1 MARTRGRGQ
10 TEWCLSRLAKTVA
23 GIGSCGFV
31 DQFDNLAR
39 DIHEITR
46 KPKTQDQKPNTRTDQ
61 MTTEWETII
70 GLEIHA
76 QLSNESKIFCGCST
90 RFGDQPN
97 ANTCPVCLG
106 LPGALPVLNK
116 RAVELGARA
125 ALALGLHINNQSI
138 FARKNYFYPDL
149 PKGYQISQYDQ
160 PFSANGELEIMTA
173 ERDQAGH
180 PVEWRV
186 KKIRITRLHLE
197 EDAGKNVHEGLP
209 DVDRFSYIDLN
220 RAGTPLAEIVT
231 EPEFRSSWEAYDY
244 VNHVRRALQWVGAS
258 EADMEKGNLRC
269 EANVSVRR
277 KGDQAFGTKV
287 ELKNL
292 NSVRFMQ
299 RAIEYEVTRQVGV
312 LESGGRLVQETRL
325 WDERAMETRVM
336 RSKEEAHDYRYFP
349 EPDLPP
355 LLVSDDFIEQVR
367 SSMPEL
373 PEARRRRFM
382 EQYGLSFA
390 DASQLTSERSLAD
403 YYEHAADASG
413 NPKAAANW
421 VRSELLRELESAG
434 IAAHASPVTPDN
446 LGRLVRLIDEGT
458 ISGKQGKEVLIEMFR
473 TGDSPATIIEQRGLV
488 QVSDTREIDR
498 LIDEVITANPAQLGQ
513 YRAGKEALFGF
524 FVGQVLKASKGKA
537 NPKIVNDRLREKLRG

>member
-1 MARTRGRGQ
+1 
-10 TEWCLSRLAKTVA
+10 
-23 GIGSCGFV
+23 
-31 DQFDNLAR
+31 
-39 DIHEITR
+39 
-46 KPKTQDQKPNTRTDQ
+46 
-61 MTTEWETII
+61 MTNNWETVI

-76 QLSNESKIFCGCST
+76 QLSTESKIFCGCST

-97 ANTCPVCLG
+97 ENTCPVCLG
-106 LPGALPVLNK
+106 LPGALPVLNQNV
-116 RAVELGARA
+116 VELGARA
-125 ALALGLHINNQSI
+125 ALALGLQINNRSI

-173 ERDQAGH
+173 ERDEAGH
-180 PVEWRV
+180 PVEWRP
-186 KKIRITRLHLE
+186 KRIRITRLHLE

-209 DVDRFSYIDLN
+209 DVDRYSYIDLN

-277 KGDQAFGTKV
+277 IGEQAFGTKV

-299 RAIEYEVTRQVGV
+299 RAIEYEIERQTGV

-325 WDERAMETRVM
+325 WDERAMQTRTM

-349 EPDLPP
+349 EPDLQP
-355 LLVSDDFIEQVR
+355 LVVSDEFIEKVR
-367 SSMPEL
+367 TSMPEL
-373 PEARRRRFM
+373 PEARRKRFM
-382 EQYGLSFA
+382 EQYHLSF
-390 DASQLTSERSLAD
+390 DDSSQLTSERSLAD
-403 YYEHAADASG
+403 YYERAAKAAQ

-421 VRSELLRELESAG
+421 IRSELLRELESAG
-434 IAAHASPVTPDN
+434 LNANASPVAPEE
-446 LGRLVRLIDEGT
+446 LAALVRLIDEEK
-458 ISGKQGKEVLIEMFR
+458 ISGKQGKEVLVEMFK
-473 TGDSPATIIEQRGLV
+473 TGETAASIIEKRGLV
-488 QVSDTREIDR
+488 QVSDTAEIDR
-498 LIDEVITANPAQLGQ
+498 LIDEVISVNTSQVQQ
-513 YRAGKEALFGF
+513 YRAGKETLFGF

-537 NPKIVNDRLREKLRG
+537 NPKVVNDRLREKLKGN